1 MLGSLLYEK
10 VISIRT
16 YSNAMEV
23 KTQPQPRSVVIV
35 SSAHFQV
42 ESLRQ
47 SASRVMIY
55 RPVKVPTITQWLLG
69 NRIALIGSYHAR
81 ARAWSASHN
90 PHCLISA
97 QCSGP
102 GQAEKLF

>member
-1 MLGSLLYEK
+1 MFAKLFGVKAPLPMG
-10 VISIRT
+10 T
-16 YSNAMEV
+16 YSDAMEV
-23 KTQPQPRSVVIV
+23 KTQSESRSVVIV

-47 SASRVMIY
+47 SASRRMIY

-81 ARAWSASHN
+81 ARAWSASHH

-97 QCSGP
+97 TGL